1 MAVVEREEFGND
13 GPIVSAG
20 WLREHLHDPNVR
32 VVDTRAADAYR
43 AIHIPGA
50 VNLDVYLPALRL
62 RHSDLAERQRFDA
75 ALAAALGEIGVRP
88 GDRLVFVEDYS
99 GDRAGRGV
107 WLAHYAGHASSAM
120 LDGGLHAWQAAGGEF
135 TRSTTSVEPTTFSL
149 VPNLALLATADE
161 IRDAV
166 TDSSGGER
174 MTVVDTRSDQEV
186 AVAIIPTSIH
196 LEWTHTLRPDGTLR
210 PPEELR
216 DLFAGAGITA
226 DPQRRVV
233 TYCGGGFRAAH
244 TYLVLRALGYPDVA
258 NYAPSWGEWGTH
270 PDLPKT
276 RG

>member
-1 MAVVEREEFGND
+1 MAEVESERFGND
-13 GPIVSAG
+13 GPIVDVA
-20 WLREHLHDPNVR
+20 WLREHLGDANVR
-32 VVDTRAADAYR
+32 VVDTRPTDAYR
-43 AIHIPGA
+43 AAHIPGA
-50 VNLDVYLPALRL
+50 VHLDVYRPELRL
-62 RHSDLAERQRFDA
+62 RHSDPADRQRFDA
-75 ALAAALGEIGVRP
+75 ALAADLGEIGVRP
-88 GDRLVFVEDYS
+88 GERVIFVEDYS

-107 WLAHYAGHASSAM
+107 WLLDYAGHTGGAM
-120 LDGGLHAWQAAGGEF
+120 LDGGLYAWHAAGGEL
-135 TRSTTSVEPTTFSL
+135 TRALPAPEPTTFNF

-166 TDSSGGER
+166 TEASGGD

-186 AVAIIPTSIH
+186 GVAVIPTSIH

-216 DLFAGAGITA
+216 GLFAEAGITP

-258 NYAPSWGEWGTH
+258 NYAPSWSEWGTH